1 MRGTFGAD
9 GRGGTRRIR
18 RAGARDR
25 RHQCVAAAWCIDDV
39 AGTRSSVAQCLAQRC
54 HVEAQA
60 AFVDRHV
67 GPDPGEQIGLAD
79 DLAGAFGE
87 GDEDVESAA
96 ADVNRYAIA
105 FEQPF
110 VREQPEWAE

>member
-1 MRGTFGAD
+1 M
-9 GRGGTRRIR
+9 
-18 RAGARDR
+18 
-25 RHQCVAAAWCIDDV
+25 
-39 AGTRSSVAQCLAQRC
+39 
-54 HVEAQA
+54 EAQA

-96 ADVNRYAIA
+96 ADVNRYAIP
-105 FEQPF
+105 FQQPF
-110 VREQPEWAE
+110 VREQPECAE